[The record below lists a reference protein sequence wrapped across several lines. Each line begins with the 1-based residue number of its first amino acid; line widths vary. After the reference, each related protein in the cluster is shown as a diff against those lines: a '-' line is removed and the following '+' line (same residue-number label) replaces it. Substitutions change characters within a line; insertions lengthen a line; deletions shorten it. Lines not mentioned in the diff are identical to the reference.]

1 MLVTGTYIMLID
13 IEFLINSQQQ
23 YLDTSYI
30 YQVWDEQEILKWV
43 EILCV
48 LNYAFFSK
56 IRLMNC
62 IWLVESAEKFAIFRS

>member
-1 MLVTGTYIMLID
+1 MLID
-13 IEFLINSQQQ
+13 IEFLVNSQQQ

-43 EILCV
+43 EEILCFKLCV
-48 LNYAFFSK
+48 FSK